1 MQAPLVTIVGRP
13 NVGKS
18 TLFNCLTRSRNALVA
33 NFSGLTRDRIYG
45 IVKHGNTAF
54 RLVDTGGL
62 CGNPDDIEN
71 LMQDQVNIAIE
82 EAQLIIFLVDG
93 SVGLTQGDR
102 DIADQLRRKSIQ
114 LLVVA
119 NKSEATEYSQINAEF
134 SELGLGQVHAISASH
149 RAGINVLRDYILD
162 QLEPFDWQQT
172 ETETDRIRIAIVG
185 RPNVGKST
193 LTNRLLKAQRVVA
206 YDMPG
211 TTRDSIYIPHERAG
225 VAYEFIDTAGIK
237 RRAKVHEKVETFS
250 IIKALDAINN
260 AAVSIVVCD
269 AQEGITD
276 QDAHLIAAVISAGR
290 ALVIVLNKMD
300 GLSDDQ
306 KIKIER
312 ELDLKLGFIQ
322 YARKVPISALHGTR
336 VGLLWQYIEEAYT
349 AAHKKISTSELNK
362 VFESIISHHAPPIIN
377 GRTIRMRYAHIGG
390 HNPPTILIHGNQLD
404 KLPKTYLRY
413 LENAFREAFNL
424 FGTPLKLVY
433 KNSENPFAGR
443 KNKLSDRQQMRRK
456 RLIRNRKKNAK

>member
-306 KIKIER
+306 KIKTER

-362 VFESIISHHAPPIIN
+362 VFESIISHHAPPIVN